1 MAKSYDTIQ
10 GFQVTPGRPLGEFSN
25 ESGPGAGDGTPILAN
40 QVNEIRAFLAAILRA
55 TNPSAT
61 LNNLEENT
69 VSQTAGDRQYFD
81 GLTAYA
87 NALIQ
92 AASSTI
98 ADASKIAKRS
108 VLGELRA
115 SVVMASVDSYLSGG
129 SADSK
134 TIVPNMDFILR
145 TIPVGTILPFG
156 SATVPAGWFECDGAE
171 ISRTSYPLLFAAI
184 GTTWGAGDG
193 STTFTLP
200 DLRFR
205 CLFGE
210 YVSAPVTTQKISFDS
225 VSGLSGI
232 NPFPVGSYDDTDA
245 GVLSYRFSASVKFII
260 RAL

>member
-55 TNPSAT
+55 TNPTAT

-69 VSQTAGDRQYFD
+69 ASQTPGDRQYFD

-92 AASSTI
+92 GASSAL
-98 ADASKIAKRS
+98 ADANKIALR
-108 VLGELRA
+108 LGNGELRA
-115 SVVMASVDSYLSGG
+115 SVAMASIDLYLSGG

-134 TIVPNMDFILR
+134 TIVPNMDFIFR

-156 SATVPAGWFECDGAE
+156 SKTVPAGWFECNGAE

-184 GTTWGAGDG
+184 GTTWGTGNG
-193 STTFTLP
+193 TTTFNLP
-200 DLRFR
+200 DLRNR
-205 CLFGE
+205 ILIGAQSGAGSE
-210 YVSAPVTTQKISFDS
+210 DPTVPASAASTSGVNVGNYFNDS
-225 VSGLSGI
+225 T
-232 NPFPVGSYDDTDA
+232 NTKRYA
-245 GVLSYRFSASVKFII
+245 ASVKFII